1 MFPLKKQSELN
12 ILALLC
18 CVVGFWPTSTIMD
31 IDFLSWSLLT
41 AQWTESTILVIK
53 RPTDLNYIFF
63 LRAKKRIQVHYTS
76 IYFDVFGSGY
86 FMKAVTLS
94 RNGREGKRNVF
105 DSN

>member
-53 RPTDLNYIFF
+53 RPTDLNYIYFF
-63 LRAKKRIQVHYTS
+63 PASKKREYKYIILVFILMFLAQVTS
-76 IYFDVFGSGY
+76 
-86 FMKAVTLS
+86 
-94 RNGREGKRNVF
+94 
-105 DSN
+105 